1 MKDHA
6 KEHKGRKGGATPA
19 KSQPKRSLLPPPKDQ
34 EKEVKEV
41 KEAKEVKE
49 TPSRKRK
56 RSGDNLDCYNCG
68 KECKSKSDLKH
79 HVLSHFYSDF
89 YAKLPSS
96 KPFSCPVCASVTR
109 DRISLVRHYAFV
121 HEEIYKYC
129 SKEQLTNSKGEV
141 DISEVVETVDNEVE
155 EVVEEAG
162 DPFAG
167 ISDPFD
173 AHLAPTPPGR
183 APTPP
188 PSKYR
193 PGPKSKKQ
201 KLTATS
207 PKAAPSAPPPFRDE
221 THDAEDEKEVVNL
234 SDSDEDSA
242 PAPPP
247 QPTGVAPSFDD
258 LFGGGKVFSMAPP
271 AAQPVVFNKDSDDEG
286 EAMES
291 VAASVGELLGDSDDD
306 IFS

>member
-1 MKDHA
+1 MC
-6 KEHKGRKGGATPA
+6 
-19 KSQPKRSLLPPPKDQ
+19 
-34 EKEVKEV
+34 
-41 KEAKEVKE
+41 
-49 TPSRKRK
+49 
-56 RSGDNLDCYNCG
+56 NLYF
-68 KECKSKSDLKH
+68 LK
-79 HVLSHFYSDF
+79 LFF
-89 YAKLPSS
+89 Q
-96 KPFSCPVCASVTR
+96 
-109 DRISLVRHYAFV
+109 
-121 HEEIYKYC
+121 EIYKYC

-141 DISEVVETVDNEVE
+141 DISEVVETVDSEVE

-167 ISDPFD
+167 ISDPFE
-173 AHLAPTPPGR
+173 AHRAPTPPVR

-201 KLTATS
+201 KLTETS

-271 AAQPVVFNKDSDDEG
+271 AAQPVVFNK
-286 EAMES
+286 
-291 VAASVGELLGDSDDD
+291 VRF
-306 IFS
+306 I